1 NFRMVIGGIKIDD
14 FDDKVGIHH
23 GKPGHLVSGERVP
36 SQNNALNFQGVEELS
51 NVLDQGGG
59 VVAGLWHF
67 RFAVAAS
74 RESEHA
80 KLVGEPGREGIVK
93 MRRAAHAM
101 EKQQGLSLPTPIQI
115 VELDLVDR

>member
-1 NFRMVIGGIKIDD
+1 DD
-14 FDDKVGIHH
+14 TVGIHH
-23 GKPGHLVSGERVP
+23 GKPGHLVSCERVP
-36 SQNNALNFQGVEELS
+36 SQNKALNFQGVEELS

-80 KLVGEPGREGIVK
+80 KLVGEPGREGVIE

-101 EKQQGLSLPTPIQI
+101 EKQKRVSLSAPIQI
-115 VELDLVDR
+115 VELHLVDGHEAGLMG